1 MMRSGRID
9 PILRR
14 VAAISVLVVDDHV
27 VFAEALQARLARE
40 HDLDPVR
47 VAYGADEAR
56 AEIVRE
62 PPAVAVLDL
71 LLGDGESGLDVA
83 ETIRRLA
90 PRTRTIILTAEES
103 VDEVVT
109 GLLSGV
115 RGWLPKTVEVDH
127 LVRVIRGVH
136 AGEAW
141 LAPDL
146 LGRALTD
153 LVAQAT
159 VPADPLAALTNRE
172 RQILQC
178 MIDGL
183 TRAQIAKRLG
193 LSVNTVRTHTQNV
206 IAKLGVHST
215 LESVALALRTGL
227 RGSAESTGP
236 GRRQRETGLR

>member
-1 MMRSGRID
+1 MMCSGRIA

-14 VAAISVLVVDDHV
+14 VASISVLVVDDHV

-40 HDLDPVR
+40 CDLEPVR
-47 VAYGADEAR
+47 VAYGADEAC

-71 LLGDGESGLDVA
+71 LLGDGETGLDVA
-83 ETIRRLA
+83 QTIRRRA
-90 PRTRTIILTAEES
+90 PQTRTIILTAEES

-109 GLLSGV
+109 GLLCGV

-141 LAPDL
+141 FAPDL
-146 LGRALTD
+146 LGRVLTD
-153 LVAQAT
+153 LVAYSM
-159 VPADPLAALTNRE
+159 VPADPLVRLTRRE
-172 RQILQC
+172 RHVLQC
-178 MIDGL
+178 MVDGL
-183 TRAQIAKRLG
+183 TRAQIAERLG

-206 IAKLGVHST
+206 NAKLGVHST

-227 RGSAESTGP
+227 RGSEDDAPP
-236 GRRQRETGLR
+236 GRR